1 MNPTSQDIFTAA
13 LNLPEDDRIRLAG
26 DLLQSVVS
34 AGGDAEWQAKWQ
46 QEIGRRW
53 QELESGEVQ
62 AVPWS
67 DVDRRLQQMLDKSSH
82 A

>member
-1 MNPTSQDIFTAA
+1 MNPTSHDIFTAA

-26 DLLQSVVS
+26 DLLQSVIAS
-34 AGGDAEWQAKWQ
+34 GGDAERQAKWR

-67 DVDRRLQQMLDKSSH
+67 EVDRRLQQMLDNSGH